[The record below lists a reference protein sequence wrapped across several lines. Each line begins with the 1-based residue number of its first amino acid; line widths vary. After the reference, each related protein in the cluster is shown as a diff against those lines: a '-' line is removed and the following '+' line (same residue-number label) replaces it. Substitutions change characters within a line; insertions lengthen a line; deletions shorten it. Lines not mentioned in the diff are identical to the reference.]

1 MTQTVNV
8 LGQSVAVQFSGVE
21 DRSEVTPI
29 GGNSTGLIVGSF
41 RRGRIDKPMY
51 ITNSN
56 IRSELG
62 YEPNNRYYQAVQN
75 ALDDFSF
82 IWVMRIENPPISL
95 FIPLLLD
102 GSWLLDGSHI
112 LDGEV

>member
-1 MTQTVNV
+1 MVQTVKV
-8 LGQSVAVQFSGVE
+8 LGEAPNIQFSGVE
-21 DRSEVTPI
+21 DKSGTNPILGVT
-29 GGNSTGLIVGSF
+29 NGLISGSF

-82 IWVMRIENPPISL
+82 IWVMRIENPPI
-95 FIPLLLD
+95 PLLLD

>member
-8 LGQSVAVQFSGVE
+8 LGQSVAVQFSGIE
-21 DRSEVTPI
+21 DRSGTAPI
-29 GGNSTGLIVGSF
+29 NGNSNGLIVGSF

-51 ITNSN
+51 ITNNN

-62 YEPNNRYYQAVQN
+62 YEPSNRYYQAVQN

-82 IWVMRIENPPISL
+82 VWVMRVENPTIL
-95 FIPLLLD
+95 LLLD
-102 GSWLLDGSHI
+102 GSWLLDGSFN
-112 LDGEV
+112 LDGVKNNG

>member
-21 DRSEVTPI
+21 DKSGTNPILGVT
-29 GGNSTGLIVGSF
+29 NGLISGTF
-41 RRGRIDKPMY
+41 RRGRLDKPMR

-82 IWVMRIENPPISL
+82 IWVMRIENPPI
-95 FIPLLLD
+95 PLLLD

>member
-8 LGQSVAVQFSGVE
+8 LGQSVAVQFNGIEDHSG
-21 DRSEVTPI
+21 VTPI
-29 GGNSTGLIVGSF
+29 VGNSIGLIVGSF
-41 RRGRIDKPMY
+41 RRGRVDKPMY
-51 ITNSN
+51 VTNSN

-82 IWVMRIENPPISL
+82 VWVMRVENPP
-95 FIPLLLD
+95 IPLLLD
-102 GSWLLDGSHI
+102 GSWLLDGSFN
-112 LDGEV
+112 LDGVKNNG

>member
-21 DRSEVTPI
+21 DKSGTNPILGVT
-29 GGNSTGLIVGSF
+29 NGLISGTF
-41 RRGRIDKPMY
+41 RRGRIDKPIY

-82 IWVMRIENPPISL
+82 VWVMRVENPP
-95 FIPLLLD
+95 IPLLLD
-102 GSWLLDGSHI
+102 GSWLLDGSFN
-112 LDGEV
+112 LDGVKK

>member
-1 MTQTVNV
+1 MGLAMTQTVNV

-21 DRSEVTPI
+21 DRSGVTPI
-29 GGNSTGLIVGSF
+29 VGNSIGLIVGSF

-56 IRSELG
+56 IRGELG

-75 ALDDFSF
+75 ALDDFRF
-82 IWVMRIENPPISL
+82 VWVMRVENPPNN
-95 FIPLLLD
+95 LLLD
-102 GSWLLDGSHI
+102 GSWLLDGSFD
-112 LDGEV
+112 LDGVQ

>member
-8 LGQSVAVQFSGVE
+8 LGQSVAVQFNGIEDHSG
-21 DRSEVTPI
+21 VTPI
-29 GGNSTGLIVGSF
+29 VGNSIGLIVGSF

-62 YEPNNRYYQAVQN
+62 HEPNNRYYQAVQN
-75 ALDDFSF
+75 ALDNFSF
-82 IWVMRIENPPISL
+82 VWVMRIENPP
-95 FIPLLLD
+95 IPLLLD
-102 GSWLLDGSHI
+102 GSWLLDGSFD
-112 LDGEV
+112 LDGVQNNG